1 MINLSK
7 IKFSGKIINLL
18 ISSSLIIVLLF
29 DLFTQGEIFKDNFFY
44 SGRTL
49 FSDLVVI
56 IPNLE
61 ELSKWNLLDSEKKSS
76 TELFNRIMNYPVIWV
91 YIFNFLSWFGN
102 PAIIMGIIQLFIY
115 ILFAKIILLQ
125 TNKNFYLY
133 FFILFSPPL
142 LLMMERGNMDCFI
155 FFLLFCSILTKN
167 YLSGFLLGLAAS
179 LKVYP
184 IFILPFYFFF

>member
-91 YIFNFLSWFGN
+91 YIFR
-102 PAIIMGIIQLFIY
+102 Y
-115 ILFAKIILLQ
+115 
-125 TNKNFYLY
+125 Y
-133 FFILFSPPL
+133 FRRQP
-142 LLMMERGNMDCFI
+142 N
-155 FFLLFCSILTKN
+155 
-167 YLSGFLLGLAAS
+167 
-179 LKVYP
+179 
-184 IFILPFYFFF
+184 